1 MSQHKFWLMVTG
13 GRHYA
18 NQPAVWD
25 ALDEVHYEVG
35 GITLLIHGAT
45 PTKQGADW
53 LADAWAKAR
62 GVPVKQVPVDTKF
75 DGPWPNAG
83 RMRNARMLM
92 HYPPDGIMAWPGGPG
107 TQDMMV
113 RADLAGYIVR
123 YIDIPDTGLNAD
135 GSLVGKG

>member
-1 MSQHKFWLMVTG
+1 MSQHRFWLLVTG

-18 NQPAVWD
+18 NRDAVWN
-25 ALDEVHYEVG
+25 ALDAVHVEVG

-45 PTKQGADW
+45 PTGEGVDW

-62 GVPVKQVPVDTKF
+62 GVEVKPIPVNNKF

-92 HYPPDGIMAWPGGPG
+92 HYPPDGVMSWPGGPG
-107 TQDMMV
+107 TQDMLN
-113 RADLAGYIVR
+113 RAIGAGYNPR
-123 YIDIPDTGLNAD
+123 FIDIPDTGPNAG
-135 GSLVGKG
+135 GSLIGKG